1 MRKVETEGETGEE
14 RIVCALLN
22 SWLPPC
28 IAATFPTLLARY
40 MRSNV
45 YVTAG
50 CPVDR
55 QQQRRRAAGLLL
67 SARRSIDRQLAR
79 SVANAGS
86 VMS

>member
-1 MRKVETEGETGEE
+1 
-14 RIVCALLN
+14 
-22 SWLPPC
+22 
-28 IAATFPTLLARY
+28 

-67 SARRSIDRQLAR
+67 SARRGQQISIDSWHAQ
-79 SVANAGS
+79 
-86 VMS
+86 

>member
-1 MRKVETEGETGEE
+1 MVWFGDVTGEE
-14 RIVCALLN
+14 GIVSNLFN

-55 QQQRRRAAGLLL
+55 QQRRRAAGLLL
-67 SARRSIDRQLAR
+67 SARRGQQLSMDSWHAL
-79 SVANAGS
+79 
-86 VMS
+86 

>member
-1 MRKVETEGETGEE
+1 MRRKGEKRE
-14 RIVCALLN
+14 RSGLPALYLTPGYRPA
-22 SWLPPC
+22 SQLHFRRCW
-28 IAATFPTLLARY
+28 RY

-67 SARRSIDRQLAR
+67 SARRGQQISIDSWHAQ
-79 SVANAGS
+79 
-86 VMS
+86 